1 MFKFNT
7 NHISQV
13 FFLAF
18 IYYIILFPL
27 MLFFYLGC
35 DSGSGVCYQIY
46 MFSALLGYTFLY
58 LAVPYVILLCIPFC
72 RKMQTGL
79 FLGSGVAAF
88 LTISVLAIDAII
100 LSKFGYHINGLV
112 INLLFTRGGFESM
125 GLDAATIFPVV
136 IAFLL
141 LLALFVGLGW
151 LAARSKHFAFLA
163 ERAFSRIPPR
173 IEFVAFPIVAIILAM
188 TMVGIADFY
197 RNKNMLCALE
207 AYPGRTV
214 SE

>member
-125 GLDAATIFPVV
+125 GLDAATILPVV

-141 LLALFVGLGW
+141 LLALFWSGLVGGAVKAFCFSGGKSLFENPASNRVCGFPNSFDYSCDDNGW
-151 LAARSKHFAFLA
+151 HCRLLQEQEH
-163 ERAFSRIPPR
+163 
-173 IEFVAFPIVAIILAM
+173 
-188 TMVGIADFY
+188 
-197 RNKNMLCALE
+197 ALR
-207 AYPGRTV
+207 P
-214 SE
+214 